1 MGTGLKRRR
10 KTLKEKK
17 QETKEGRISKKLI
30 EELNKIK
37 VEGEG
42 KWYY

>member
-17 QETKEGRISKKLI
+17 QESKEGRMSKKLI
-30 EELNKIK
+30 EELNKMKI
-37 VEGEG
+37 EGDD
-42 KWYY
+42 K